1 MTSAPT
7 FAARND
13 QMICCSQRS
22 LIGLPLTAMRFGGT
36 SSPVAAAMAL
46 PRIRPSIPVKADSPP
61 SERIPRGTQY
71 APFGIN
77 VLSYGVR
84 PVLPRSR

>member
-22 LIGLPLTAMRFGGT
+22 LIGLPLTAMRLGGT
-36 SSPVAAAMAL
+36 SSLVPVV
-46 PRIRPSIPVKADSPP
+46 IS
-61 SERIPRGTQY
+61 
-71 APFGIN
+71 
-77 VLSYGVR
+77 
-84 PVLPRSR
+84 